1 MLLTLLGGL
10 ALFLTG
16 IYRISGA
23 LQDMLGPASRRWMAF
38 ATRSPLVALLMGTGV
53 AAATQS
59 ATATAIT
66 ILGLVG
72 GGLVAVK
79 EGIALLL
86 GAKLGATLAMQLAA
100 FHLSDY
106 ALPMVG
112 VGYVLAMWRRAAAV
126 GGFLFGAGLLFFGL
140 DITVQSVS
148 GLSSSDAFNVLVA
161 AAEQQP
167 LAVLVLGAVLGMML
181 SSSNAATAVALGLH
195 VAGAISL
202 ETAVALVVGGNAGS
216 AFMPLMV
223 SRTFDSNAQRTALM
237 QMVVLALGAI
247 AVVLLV
253 EPFTELLEAVGGGGA
268 REVANVH
275 TFFNLGT
282 ALLGTLLAGPLA
294 ALSGKMVPL
303 TDDDAAPK

>member
-167 LAVLVLGAVLGMML
+167 LAVLVLGAALGMML

-223 SRTFDSNAQRTALM
+223 SR
-237 QMVVLALGAI
+237 
-247 AVVLLV
+247 
-253 EPFTELLEAVGGGGA
+253 
-268 REVANVH
+268 
-275 TFFNLGT
+275 
-282 ALLGTLLAGPLA
+282 
-294 ALSGKMVPL
+294 
-303 TDDDAAPK
+303 